1 MSCTRPGRVWIGLV
15 LVRPYEEPSMR
26 VFEVIWKVFESSFR
40 WDIAAWYAPS
50 SDRVTE
56 QNEEGCWQ
64 TPGEL
69 SVQSSKQNNHALMWK
84 QDVSLP
90 LWLSLGCFLE
100 LGKLPYL
107 IWKRASRATCWYK
120 IQDHCPT
127 DRYFIIIFWE
137 LLGSTK
143 KVTFIWLYFL
153 SYASKIIIS
162 LIKQFKTHDVST
174 CLKEIVL
181 LHSLCLYEHQSYSY
195 SPSPRTL
202 LWPRVFRPLCLLPS
216 LLWLP
221 RPLIE
226 MWI

>member
-1 MSCTRPGRVWIGLV
+1 MGKNISGPSIICCKFLRLQTARPCAYVTKFTNVSSFQLTANWAQQRAEARGIGYQVCTGHLLMAYMWTKLQTGWGKQHTRPGRVWIGLV
-15 LVRPYEEPSMR
+15 LVWPYEEPSIR

-107 IWKRASRATCWYK
+107 IWKRPSRATC
-120 IQDHCPT
+120 
-127 DRYFIIIFWE
+127 
-137 LLGSTK
+137 
-143 KVTFIWLYFL
+143 
-153 SYASKIIIS
+153 
-162 LIKQFKTHDVST
+162 
-174 CLKEIVL
+174 
-181 LHSLCLYEHQSYSY
+181 
-195 SPSPRTL
+195 
-202 LWPRVFRPLCLLPS
+202 
-216 LLWLP
+216 
-221 RPLIE
+221 
-226 MWI
+226 